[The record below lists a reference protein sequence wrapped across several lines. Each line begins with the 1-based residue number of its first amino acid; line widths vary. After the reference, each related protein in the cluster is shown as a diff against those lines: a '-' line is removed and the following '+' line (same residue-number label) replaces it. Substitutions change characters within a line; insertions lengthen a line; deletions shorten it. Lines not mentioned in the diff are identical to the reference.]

1 MTSPRPPA
9 YRFSSAAHWATCLI
23 AGAADLD
30 PRVRYI
36 EPLPRYAATPSRSLP
51 SNGARAVAL
60 ATGGECVWRDDA
72 GKLHR
77 AMLDDGVDEILT
89 PPLPLSNTP
98 RIVAGADAWWAF
110 DPGQDTVAAF
120 ERESL
125 ARLLETT
132 LRETGL
138 PDWNVVDLSLSA
150 RDGVCAL
157 LERDGRHALGW
168 IDHRGMHV
176 RHNQLQVTGFPT
188 ALAALPGLRRV
199 LLLAGAGTLLHLL
212 EGDAAI
218 PIASVQLGSLRPCF
232 RATGIC
238 SDARDRW
245 IVVGSDGADFGGGA
259 HALVL
264 DRDGVLLDAVA
275 LKMPASGVAAD
286 ASMLLIAN
294 ARGID
299 VHPQARAAGPRS
311 SAECQVLTPV
321 LRAPEG
327 HGSRWMRAQASVL
340 VPEGASAEISVAEVA
355 DPELRARVEKLLGD
369 PALPNARKLR
379 QLQETGLVW
388 SAPIVLQGR
397 VAPEPV
403 LLAAPMHDVAAPAVI
418 VRTVLRATP
427 RAELPQLQG
436 LEVLYAAPG
445 LVERLPMVYR
455 RSMEQPGDY
464 LRSLVGVLEAT
475 TQQTDARIAAL
486 GSLIDPD
493 SAPVPWL
500 DSIARW
506 LGLPWDDALDESRKR
521 CIVRHSA
528 TLAAARGTR
537 AGLALLL
544 ECLFPGTPS
553 RFRIIDVEV
562 DVGFTRLGGPCCA
575 GPALPTLLTGLPRH
589 ASVLSRRTRLGMARL
604 PCADGDEDPLAP
616 WRGALRIE
624 IVADA
629 HERKQAQPWLAG
641 VVTAMVTAT
650 ARVALHWRLPGA
662 PDDVLTEAGQPL
674 LASTAARLGAGAVTR
689 LARLPG
695 TQSSTLR

>member
-1 MTSPRPPA
+1 MTASRTPA
-9 YRFSSAAHWATCLI
+9 YRFSTAAHWATCLV
-23 AGAADLD
+23 AGAAEID
-30 PRVRYI
+30 PRAPSI
-36 EPLPRYAATPSRSLP
+36 APLPRYASAPSRSLP
-51 SNGARAVAL
+51 SSGARAVAL
-60 ATGGECVWRDDA
+60 AAGGECAWRDDA

-77 AMLDDGVDEILT
+77 AMLDDEVDEILVA
-89 PPLPLSNTP
+89 PLPLANTP

-110 DPGQDTVAAF
+110 DPGRGTVAAF

-125 ARLLETT
+125 ARRFELE
-132 LRETGL
+132 L
-138 PDWNVVDLSLSA
+138 PRWNVVDLALSG

-157 LERDGRHALGW
+157 LERDGRHALVR
-168 IDHRGMHV
+168 ID
-176 RHNQLQVTGFPT
+176 RHGTQVGQDGLQATGFPT

-199 LLLAGAGTLLHLL
+199 LLLAGAGTLLHLI
-212 EGDAAI
+212 EADAAI
-218 PIASVQLGSLRPCF
+218 PVASVQLGSLRPCF
-232 RATGIC
+232 RATTIC
-238 SDARDRW
+238 SDGRNRW

-264 DRDGVLLDAVA
+264 DRDGALLDAVA
-275 LKMPASGVAAD
+275 LKLPASGVAAD

-294 ARGID
+294 AHGID
-299 VHPQARAAGPRS
+299 VHPQVRAAGPQS
-311 SAECQVLTPV
+311 SAECQVLTPL

-369 PALPNARKLR
+369 HSLSNARKLR
-379 QLQETGLVW
+379 RLQEAGLAW
-388 SAPIVLQGR
+388 NAPIVLQGR
-397 VAPEPV
+397 AASEPI
-403 LLAAPMHDVAAPAVI
+403 LLAAPMHDVSAQEVI

-427 RAELPQLQG
+427 RAVLPQLQG

-475 TQQTDARIAAL
+475 TQQADARIATL
-486 GSLIDPD
+486 GSLIDAD
-493 SAPVPWL
+493 SAPAPWL

-506 LGLPWDDALDESRKR
+506 LGLPWDDALDEDRKR
-521 CIVRHSA
+521 CIVRHA
-528 TLAAARGTR
+528 AALAAARGTR

-544 ECLFPGTPS
+544 ECLFPGAPP
-553 RFRIIDVEV
+553 RFRIVDVEV
-562 DVGFTRLGGPCCA
+562 DVGFARLGGQCCA
-575 GPALPTLLTGLPRH
+575 GPALPTLLTGLPRR
-589 ASVLSRRTRLGMARL
+589 ASVLSRRTRLGVARL
-604 PCADGDEDPLAP
+604 PCPGRDEDPLAP

-624 IVADA
+624 IAADA
-629 HERKQAQPWLAG
+629 LERRQAQPWLAG
-641 VVTAMVTAT
+641 VLASMVTAT
-650 ARVALHWRLPGA
+650 ARVALRWRLPGA

-674 LASTAARLGAGAVTR
+674 LASTTARLGAGAVTR
-689 LARLPG
+689 LARLPE